1 MNNLSN
7 WLIAVLIVVLLGG
20 GVWWMYNNK
29 SNSTTSS
36 TASSA
41 NASDNANTQNN
52 NASSNSQKTEVTSKL
67 TPDVSA
73 EDWTFG
79 AQNATVQLVEYG
91 DFECPP
97 CRAYTL
103 GFESMVDKF
112 PGQVSFTFRHYP
124 LSYHPN
130 AIPAALLAE
139 SAGVQGKYWEIHN
152 YIYSNDINTDKILE
166 YAKSIG
172 LDSDQMKADLD
183 SKKYLANIEADQA
196 SANQSGV
203 NGTPT
208 LFINGVQ
215 ATNQEL
221 SNLEGTI
228 KAKLGQ

>member
-7 WLIAVLIVVLLGG
+7 WLVAVLIVALLGG
-20 GVWWMYNNK
+20 GVWLMYNNK
-29 SNSTTSS
+29 NKATV
-36 TASSA
+36 SSA
-41 NASDNANTQNN
+41 STNTNTNTNANTQNN
-52 NASSNSQKTEVTSKL
+52 STSQQAQSTAKL
-67 TPDVSA
+67 TPPVST

-79 AQNATVQLVEYG
+79 AKDAAVQLVEYG

-97 CRAYTL
+97 CRAYTM

-124 LSYHPN
+124 LNYHPN

-139 SAGVQGKYWEIHN
+139 SAGALGKYWEIHN
-152 YIYSNDINTDKILE
+152 YIFTNDINTDKILE

-208 LFINGVQ
+208 LFINGIQ

-228 KAKLGQ
+228 KSKLGQ

>member
-7 WLIAVLIVVLLGG
+7 WLVAVLIVALLGG
-20 GVWWMYNNK
+20 GVWLMYNNK
-29 SNSTTSS
+29 NKAAVTSASGTTN
-36 TASSA
+36 T
-41 NASDNANTQNN
+41 NANTQNN
-52 NASSNSQKTEVTSKL
+52 SANQATQNPAKL
-67 TPDVSA
+67 TPPVSDQ
-73 EDWTFG
+73 DWTFG
-79 AQNATVQLVEYG
+79 AANAAVQLVEYG

-97 CRAYTL
+97 CRAYTM

-139 SAGVQGKYWEIHN
+139 SAGAQGKYWEIHN
-152 YIYSNDINTDKILE
+152 YIFSNTINIDKILE

-172 LDSDQMKADLD
+172 LDSDLMKSDMD

-208 LFINGVQ
+208 LFINGIQ

-221 SNLEGTI
+221 SNLEGAI